1 MLCEL
6 PYGSGSTLSL
16 DLPAGALLA
25 AYGALRVGPPVD
37 PQETTRRVLAKPL
50 EFPALARATVPGD
63 QIVLALEPGVPSAA
77 EVVAAVANYLVE
89 AGTAADHLTILQ
101 TPEDAAAGDEPQRL
115 LPHAWRNDVAVEV
128 HSPDTSG
135 KLALLGS
142 SREGRPIHLNRTL
155 LDADLVVPIGCLR
168 HKSSPGYWGRFGGLY
183 PTFSDRKTLDRFHKP
198 PAPEEPIRPA
208 AKTRR
213 EVDEVGW
220 LIGTQFT
227 VQVLPGPGESVLDVL
242 AGTLPR
248 VFELGGQRYEAAWS
262 WAVPRP
268 ASLVV
273 ASLTGRSARQ
283 TWENVGRALAAAA
296 RVVGEGGAIAL
307 CTELEAA
314 PGPAV
319 SSLAGGDD
327 PAAAWRHLR
336 RHPSAD
342 SLAAAEVLRALE
354 RAKVYLLSRLDESLV
369 EDLGLAAV
377 SDAGDIGRLARRHDS
392 CLVLADAEFAVPTLD
407 DGAR

>member
-6 PYGSGSTLSL
+6 PYGRDATLSL

-25 AYGALRVGPPVD
+25 AYGAQRDGPAVD
-37 PQETTRRVLAKPL
+37 PQETTRRVLAEPL
-50 EFPALARATVPGD
+50 DFPPLARATVPGD
-63 QIVLALEPGVPSAA
+63 QIVLALEPGVPCAA
-77 EVVAAVANYLVE
+77 EVVAAVAIYLVE

-115 LPHAWRNDVAVEV
+115 LPDDWRNDVAVEV
-128 HSPDTSG
+128 HAPDASG
-135 KLALLGS
+135 KLALLGA

-168 HKSSPGYWGRFGGLY
+168 HESSLGFLGQFGGLY
-183 PTFSDRKTLDRFHKP
+183 PTFSDRKTLERFRKP
-198 PAPEEPIRPA
+198 PAPGEPTRPA

-227 VQVLPGPGESVLDVL
+227 VQVLPGSGERVLDVL

-248 VFELGGQRYEAAWS
+248 VFELGGQRYDVAWS
-262 WAVPRP
+262 WPVPRP

-283 TWENVGRALAAAA
+283 TWGNVGRALAAAV

-327 PAAAWRHLR
+327 PPTAWRHLR

-354 RAKVYLLSRLDESLV
+354 RATVYLLSRLDESLV

-377 SDAGDIGRLARRHDS
+377 SDAADIGRLARRHDS
-392 CLVLADAEFAVPTLD
+392 CIVLADAEFAVPTSS
-407 DGAR
+407 